1 MPIASDYKWLGA
13 RAQAAKLQRL
23 ECKLKLGEAPAS
35 AHAHLAQ
42 IEDFGGKRAQ
52 WLMVAAGAKRR
63 GFHSTVAKGRQ
74 DAAGVARLPAEFH
87 ALTGGAKHASL
98 TGSAL
103 EQSPGY
109 KNDAVHE
116 QAELWWDDGRAM
128 IEPVFDADHIPL
140 AEANKMFAC
149 GMAFFGA
156 ILTIQWLRDPA
167 GNRPTIPRD
176 MPNSDIWERNQYEVS
191 AAFAAA
197 NSAADAEEEDDE

>member
-1 MPIASDYKWLGA
+1 M
-13 RAQAAKLQRL
+13 
-23 ECKLKLGEAPAS
+23 
-35 AHAHLAQ
+35 
-42 IEDFGGKRAQ
+42 
-52 WLMVAAGAKRR
+52 GAKSTAMAALARNGLMAARR
-63 GFHSTVAKGRQ
+63 GFHAM
-74 DAAGVARLPAEFH
+74 
-87 ALTGGAKHASL
+87 TGGANHAAI

-103 EQSPGY
+103 EKSPGY
-109 KNDAVHE
+109 QNDTIHE

-128 IEPVFDADHIPL
+128 VEPIFDSDHIPL

-197 NSAADAEEEDDE
+197 NSSAADAEEEEDDE